1 MIKKKNSY
9 IKYSLFLFFLMGF
22 LATYLL
28 RAEGK
33 KLTLESAVCSALANN
48 ERAAVAGEK
57 VIASRA
63 RLLKARA
70 VFLPAL
76 DATGTYTRRPFEVV
90 RNLEDQTIVIQSL
103 NALAASI
110 TLNMTVFDP
119 ASLPLV
125 KQLKLES
132 RAEEYNSLESRRELA
147 FEVCNAFLLTLSIEQ
162 MLNAARQRHELAK
175 INLEASKARFE
186 AQLISVND
194 VTRTELEVATAEKDL
209 IRTTGDVENA
219 RLALEFLFGSQIEG
233 ELELPDRLLA
243 EAESPAPIANELITR
258 ALNFRPD
265 LHALQWTA
273 RAQHAGAREPN
284 LRWLPNLDLN
294 GQYRFTNETGLSGRS
309 SNWSVGLTLNW
320 SLFDGFSR
328 TADFREK
335 KALAHIADLDLQEA
349 RRRIDVEVRNA
360 LITLKNQQAST
371 KQAAVALE
379 VARKNAAE
387 TTELFRQGL
396 TGALEAADAN
406 VSLYEAEVGFI
417 RERFGLAIAFL
428 NLRLALGIGPFG
440 QNSENGKKNIK
451 DRTAKEF

>member
-1 MIKKKNSY
+1 
-9 IKYSLFLFFLMGF
+9 
-22 LATYLL
+22 
-28 RAEGK
+28 
-33 KLTLESAVCSALANN
+33 
-48 ERAAVAGEK
+48 
-57 VIASRA
+57 
-63 RLLKARA
+63 
-70 VFLPAL
+70 
-76 DATGTYTRRPFEVV
+76 
-90 RNLEDQTIVIQSL
+90 
-103 NALAASI
+103 
-110 TLNMTVFDP
+110 
-119 ASLPLV
+119 
-125 KQLKLES
+125 
-132 RAEEYNSLESRRELA
+132 
-147 FEVCNAFLLTLSIEQ
+147 
-162 MLNAARQRHELAK
+162 
-175 INLEASKARFE
+175 
-186 AQLISVND
+186 
-194 VTRTELEVATAEKDL
+194 
-209 IRTTGDVENA
+209 
-219 RLALEFLFGSQIEG
+219 
-233 ELELPDRLLA
+233 
-243 EAESPAPIANELITR
+243 
-258 ALNFRPD
+258 
-265 LHALQWTA
+265 
-273 RAQHAGAREPN
+273 
-284 LRWLPNLDLN
+284 LN